1 MHLYKKVVKQSQ
13 SSGTCTQV
21 GSDAAMG
28 SAMFVFAAGR
38 KGARHGHGKE
48 GHVLSAN
55 LSVTVLAEA
64 PVQSS
69 SCVGGSSRFSLQDPL
84 KVHPELPGS
93 GGFWSKHGQGKTMLV
108 FFRDC
113 CVLFQ

>member
-38 KGARHGHGKE
+38 RGARHGHGKE
-48 GHVLSAN
+48 GRVLSAN

-93 GGFWSKHGQGKTMLV
+93 GGFCSKHGQGKTMLV